1 MPCSGCVEQD
11 VAYFLFGGDRELV
24 FLARSHVTGRHDSEP
39 SCAEGDAFPLT
50 SLVGLFLFSFFLL
63 LFFLSLILIS
73 SPLL

>member
-1 MPCSGCVEQD
+1 MGCVQQD

-50 SLVGLFLFSFFLL
+50 SLVGLFLFFFFSLP
-63 LFFLSLILIS
+63 LFFLSLILIL
-73 SPLL
+73 SPIL